1 MWLVFQGIVT
11 RRSNFRNFGEEGTP
25 YYTPRMMSDEEIEKI
40 VNKSAPKHEPPP
52 NPETEPRE
60 KTEGMNKYE
69 TIRMRIITEP
79 RRRQVKMD
87 VSC

>member
-60 KTEGMNKYE
+60 KTEVSNLIY
-69 TIRMRIITEP
+69 IISTSLF
-79 RRRQVKMD
+79 V
-87 VSC
+87 VC